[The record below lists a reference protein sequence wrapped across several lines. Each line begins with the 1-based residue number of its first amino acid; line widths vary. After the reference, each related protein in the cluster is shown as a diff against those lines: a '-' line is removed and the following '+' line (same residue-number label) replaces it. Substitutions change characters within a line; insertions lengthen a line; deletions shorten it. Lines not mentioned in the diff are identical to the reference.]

1 MILKVGTYLSIFL
14 NPVKIKWE
22 SLDFGANLEI
32 GRQKFQFPT
41 QPKSWKIVSLRNFA
55 GQVIL
60 V

>member
-22 SLDFGANLEI
+22 SLDFGAYLEI
-32 GRQKFQFPT
+32 GRQQFPT